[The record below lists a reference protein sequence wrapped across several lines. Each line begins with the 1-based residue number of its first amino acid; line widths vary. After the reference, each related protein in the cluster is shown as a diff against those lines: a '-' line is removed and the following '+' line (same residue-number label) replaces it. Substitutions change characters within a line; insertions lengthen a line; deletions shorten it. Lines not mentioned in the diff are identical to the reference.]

1 MYVFTAQQL
10 CLLRLSIG
18 VWRRRGTAKAAGLMF
33 NEPTVTEVFLLDLV
47 EVFPGKVSIIP
58 FNSKRESQIGAD
70 WAWAFIGPDGRSCQ
84 GLLVQAKRLDDHD
97 REYSELYYQG
107 RSSGSTSSV
116 PQLDRLIASANRFR
130 LPPVYA
136 FYNHLNDPSR
146 IPRSSCGTLGLIRS
160 SLLESW
166 GVAVASAI
174 NVRKAKPD
182 KTYDCHRHHSR
193 PLHCL
198 LCSRGTGQQYAMGSA
213 GAAAA
218 ALSTLFEGTS
228 EDDGLGPDLMP
239 PFEPATELP
248 ELFQYAEHIEQ
259 ARAKGDTG
267 LLSEN
272 RNEFPGIAGAVILRD
287 SEDA

>member
-1 MYVFTAQQL
+1 
-10 CLLRLSIG
+10 
-18 VWRRRGTAKAAGLMF
+18 MF

-58 FNSKRESQIGAD
+58 FNPKAESQIGAD
-70 WAWAFIGPDGRSCQ
+70 WAWAFVGPDGRSCQ
-84 GLLVQAKRLDDHD
+84 ALLVQAKRLDNHD

-107 RSSGSTSSV
+107 KPSGSTYSV
-116 PQLDRLIASANRFR
+116 LQSDRLIASAKRYR

-146 IPRSSCGTLGLIRS
+146 IPRSSCGTLDLIQS
-160 SLLESW
+160 SLPESW

-174 NVRKAKPD
+174 NVRKAKPN

-193 PLHCL
+193 PLHCV
-198 LCSRGTGQQYAMGSA
+198 LCSRGTGQQFAMGSA
-213 GAAAA
+213 DAAAA

-259 ARAKGDTG
+259 ARAKGNTD

-287 SEDA
+287 PEDA

>member
-1 MYVFTAQQL
+1 
-10 CLLRLSIG
+10 
-18 VWRRRGTAKAAGLMF
+18 MF

-47 EVFPGKVSIIP
+47 ELFPGNVKIIP
-58 FNSKRESQIGAD
+58 FTSKRESQIGAD
-70 WAWAFIGPDGRSCQ
+70 WAWAFVGPDGRSCQ
-84 GLLVQAKRLDDHD
+84 ALLVQAKRLDDLD
-97 REYSELYYQG
+97 REYAELYYQG
-107 RSSGSTSSV
+107 RSTGATSSV
-116 PQLDRLIASANRFR
+116 PQLDKLIASAKRFG

-146 IPRSSCGTLGLIRS
+146 IPRSSCGTLDLIQS
-160 SLLESW
+160 SLPGSW

-182 KTYDCHRHHSR
+182 KTFDLHRYHSR

-198 LCSRGTGQQYAMGSA
+198 LCSGGTGQQFAKGSA

-248 ELFQYAEHIEQ
+248 ELFRYAEEIEQ
-259 ARAKGDTG
+259 ARAKGDTD
-267 LLSEN
+267 LLYEN
-272 RNEFPGIAGAVILRD
+272 QLEFPGIAGAVILRD
-287 SEDA
+287 PEDA

>member
-1 MYVFTAQQL
+1 MYVFTAQQF

-18 VWRRRGTAKAAGLMF
+18 VWRRRGAAKAAGLKF

-47 EVFPGKVSIIP
+47 NMFPGKVSIIP
-58 FNSKRESQIGAD
+58 FNSQQESQIGAD

-84 GLLVQAKRLDDHD
+84 ALLVQAKRLDDHD

-107 RSSGSTSSV
+107 RSSGSTSSA
-116 PQLDRLIASANRFR
+116 PQLDRLIASAKRFR
-130 LPPVYA
+130 LPPVYV
-136 FYNHLNDPSR
+136 FYNHLRDPSR
-146 IPRSSCGTLGLIRS
+146 VPRSSCGTLGLIRS
-160 SLLESW
+160 SLPESW
-166 GVAVASAI
+166 GIAVASAI

-182 KTYDCHRHHSR
+182 KTYDRHRHHSR

-198 LCSRGTGQQYAMGSA
+198 LCSRGTGQQNAMGSA

-218 ALSTLFEGTS
+218 ALSTLFEGTR
-228 EDDGLGPDLMP
+228 EDDGLGPDLVP

-248 ELFQYAEHIEQ
+248 QLFQYAERIEQ
-259 ARAKGDTG
+259 ARAKGDSD
-267 LLSEN
+267 LLAEAQ
-272 RNEFPGIAGAVILRD
+272 NEFPGIAGVVILRD